1 MQPFQINVTVNVG
14 ITEELKSFAAALF
27 SGLAQN
33 QATPLA
39 DAVPTKK
46 AKTTKAQAPS
56 IDDSTK
62 EQEAQQEAPKPVAA
76 KQEQEQEA
84 TKAKEYTA
92 ADVRAAMDRTR
103 IRFEG
108 EDYRNKPTSA
118 EYQKWHNV
126 LTTTFLSKSSELGTT
141 KPSALPDSDSRA
153 AFIAYCDSLQM
164 GDNDEL
170 VEG

>member
-14 ITEELKSFAAALF
+14 ITEELKSFATALF

-39 DAVPTKK
+39 EAIPTKK

-76 KQEQEQEA
+76 KQEQEA

-92 ADVRAAMDRTR
+92 ADVRAAMERTRTR
-103 IRFEG
+103 IEG
-108 EDYRNKPTSA
+108 EDYRNKPTST
-118 EYQKWHNV
+118 EYQKWHNT
-126 LTTTFLSKSSELGTT
+126 LTSTFLSKSSELGAT
-141 KPSALPDSDSRA
+141 KPSALPDSESRA